1 MPKKGGI
8 REMNLRKNRDSNSR
22 VPLRFLPAARAPV
35 RFEQRNFGVWGILSL
50 PSEHLWDS
58 LTHETS
64 HPGGVGVLARSSVLA
79 GSFLEG
85 FGTFCFVFHN
95 QIDLPQEGIDTGKA
109 GVGQAMGLQNSRL
122 LRTNSKTFYFQKV
135 RKSHQADRSALK

>member
-8 REMNLRKNRDSNSR
+8 RGMNLRKNRDSNSR

-50 PSEHLWDS
+50 PSEHL
-58 LTHETS
+58 THETS

-85 FGTFCFVFHN
+85 FGTFCFDFHN